1 MNIADLNTDTYTLD
15 NLNTCDKWILNK
27 LNNLVKLSRKHM
39 EKYEFN
45 VVGSEL
51 YSFIWDNFC
60 DWYIELSKH
69 NMNNTTKSV
78 LLKVLTDILK
88 LLHPFMPF
96 VTEEIYSML
105 PIKEADSIML
115 SSYPKYSKELVF
127 DVELDYT
134 LDLITKVRKTK
145 LENNIKEYYI
155 YYKELDN
162 IDIISSMLKLDN
174 NNFITEKNELDE
186 IVIDKNVSILYDGSD
201 NKEKELENLLKEKER
216 LENSISRREKLLS
229 NENYVAK
236 APANIVEQ
244 ERNNLKL
251 EKENL
256 EALLTKLK

>member
-1 MNIADLNTDTYTLD
+1 
-15 NLNTCDKWILNK
+15 
-27 LNNLVKLSRKHM
+27 M

-51 YSFIWDNFC
+51 YSFIWNNFC
-60 DWYIELSKH
+60 DWYIELAKH

-88 LLHPFMPF
+88 LLHPFKPF

-105 PIKEADSIML
+105 PIKESDSIMI
-115 SSYPKYSKELVF
+115 SSYPKYEKKYEF
-127 DVELDYT
+127 DIELDYT
-134 LDLITKVRKTK
+134 LDLITKVRKIK
-145 LENNIKEYYI
+145 LENSIKEYNI

-162 IDIISSMLKLDN
+162 IEIISSMLKLSIE
-174 NNFITEKNELDE
+174 NFITAKNELDE

-201 NKEKELENLLKEKER
+201 NKEKELESLMKEKER
-216 LENSISRREKLLS
+216 LEQSIARREKLLS

-236 APANIVEQ
+236 APSNIVEQ
-244 ERNNLKL
+244 ERNNLSL

-256 EALLTKLK
+256 EAIISKLK

>member
-1 MNIADLNTDTYTLD
+1 
-15 NLNTCDKWILNK
+15 
-27 LNNLVKLSRKHM
+27 M

-60 DWYIELSKH
+60 DWYIELAKH

-105 PIKEADSIML
+105 PIKESESIMI
-115 SSYPKYSKELVF
+115 SSYPVYNKELEF
-127 DVELDYT
+127 DVNLDYT
-134 LDLITKVRKTK
+134 LDLITKIRKIK
-145 LENNIKEYYI
+145 LENSIKEYSI
-155 YYKELDN
+155 YYKELEN
-162 IDIISSMLKLDN
+162 IEILSSMLKLSIE
-174 NNFITEKNELDE
+174 NFVTNKNELDE
-186 IVIDKNVSILYDGSD
+186 IVVDKNVSILYDGSD
-201 NKEKELENLLKEKER
+201 NKEKEMESLLKEKER
-216 LENSISRREKLLS
+216 LESSIARREKLLS

-244 ERNNLKL
+244 ERNNLKA
-251 EKENL
+251 EKETL
-256 EALLTKLK
+256 EAIIGKLK

>member
-1 MNIADLNTDTYTLD
+1 
-15 NLNTCDKWILNK
+15 
-27 LNNLVKLSRKHM
+27 
-39 EKYEFN
+39 
-45 VVGSEL
+45 
-51 YSFIWDNFC
+51 
-60 DWYIELSKH
+60 
-69 NMNNTTKSV
+69 
-78 LLKVLTDILK
+78 
-88 LLHPFMPF
+88 
-96 VTEEIYSML
+96 ML

-174 NNFITEKNELDE
+174 NKFITEKNELDE
-186 IVIDKNVSILYDGSD
+186 IVIDKNVSILYDGFD

-256 EALLTKLK
+256 EAIINKLK

>member
-1 MNIADLNTDTYTLD
+1 MD
-15 NLNTCDKWILNK
+15 
-27 LNNLVKLSRKHM
+27 
-39 EKYEFN
+39 KYEFN

-60 DWYIELSKH
+60 DWYIELAKH

-105 PIKEADSIML
+105 PIKEAESIML
-115 SSYPKYSKELVF
+115 SNYPVYNKEYKF
-127 DVELDYT
+127 NVELDYT
-134 LDLITKVRKTK
+134 LDLITKIRKTK
-145 LENNIKEYYI
+145 LENNIKEYYL

-162 IDIISSMLKLDN
+162 IDIISNMLKLSIG
-174 NNFITEKNELDE
+174 NFITTKNNLDE
-186 IVIDKNVSILYDGSD
+186 IVIDKNISIMYDGTD
-201 NKEKELENLLKEKER
+201 NKEKDKINLIKEKER

-229 NENYVAK
+229 NENYISK
-236 APANIVEQ
+236 APKNIVEQ
-244 ERNNLKL
+244 ERKNLSL

-256 EALLTKLK
+256 EVILNKLK